1 MMHRSI
7 KENTL
12 SRTLIRRLVVASSA
26 ILVVGALGAG
36 SAFAAGTLPAN
47 NPTDYAGLQK
57 SAMAHAFVVTIKGSK
72 FEGAA
77 FSSTVGTKPGGGD
90 FAAKISVSKSKS
102 VREYMMSQVI
112 TITPNCDTTTKCTL
126 ASAFATLSGGNFGSG
141 VITSTKLST
150 NGKSYVITMLFDE
163 QGTNPNLNIKF
174 YLFRP

>member
-1 MMHRSI
+1 MHGSI
-7 KENTL
+7 KENAL

-26 ILVVGALGAG
+26 VLVVGVLGAG

-47 NPTDYAGLQK
+47 NPIDYAGMQRNA
-57 SAMAHAFVVTIKGSK
+57 SAHAFVVAIKGSK

-90 FAAKISVSKSKS
+90 FAAKIAVSKG
-102 VREYMMSQVI
+102 VAHNYMITQTI
-112 TITPNCDTTTKCTL
+112 TITPNCGTTTKCTV

-141 VITSTKLST
+141 VITGTKLAK
-150 NGKSYVITMLFDE
+150 NGTSYVITMKFDE

-174 YLFRP
+174 YLYRS